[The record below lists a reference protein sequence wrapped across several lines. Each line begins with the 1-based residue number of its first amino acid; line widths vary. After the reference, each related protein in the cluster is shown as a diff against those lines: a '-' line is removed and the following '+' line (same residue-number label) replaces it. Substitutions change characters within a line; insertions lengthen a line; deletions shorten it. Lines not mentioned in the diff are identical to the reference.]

1 MATKRFR
8 AGKGYGCALAVI
20 DSSREN
26 RAVLIV
32 LPDPKVAT
40 AQGRVLDLVVECLN
54 AEHERVQA
62 RRAAPQTT

>member
-8 AGKGYGCALAVI
+8 AGKGYGGALAVI
-20 DSSREN
+20 DSNRGN

-32 LPDPKVAT
+32 LPDPHVGT

-54 AEHERVQA
+54 TEHERMQA